1 MVYLFSSHPNTS
13 IMSQYNNPGSGL
25 NRRSFIQSS
34 SMLAGGMLISPVITE
49 LNSMQNLTGNKELY
63 WYQKPLRIMHTVL
76 RESDAKNYDAAVVVD
91 YVKKIGANTLCVNAG
106 GIVDFFQNPLPAANL
121 NQYMGKRDILGE
133 ISTACRKEGIRVI
146 CRIDFRGV
154 EEHVYKKFPDW
165 FKKDPD
171 IHWIDVSNGSDAIF
185 DFLKTVDLQP

>member
-1 MVYLFSSHPNTS
+1 MEYLFSSHPNTS

-91 YVKKIGANTLCVNAG
+91 YVKKIGANTLCVNATLSEDQG
-106 GIVDFFQNPLPAANL
+106 LH
-121 NQYMGKRDILGE
+121 
-133 ISTACRKEGIRVI
+133 
-146 CRIDFRGV
+146 DFRPGR
-154 EEHVYKKFPDW
+154 
-165 FKKDPD
+165 
-171 IHWIDVSNGSDAIF
+171 
-185 DFLKTVDLQP
+185 